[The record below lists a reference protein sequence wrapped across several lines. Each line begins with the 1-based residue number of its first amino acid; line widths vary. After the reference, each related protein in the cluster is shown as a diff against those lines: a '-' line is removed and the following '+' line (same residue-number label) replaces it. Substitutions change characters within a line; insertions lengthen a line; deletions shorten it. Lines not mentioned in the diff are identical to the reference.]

1 MAPSSVSACPHRPR
15 LHADAGALQWIV
27 NAYLLPLSAL
37 LLLGGAAGDTYG
49 RRRLLVL
56 GTLLFAAASLAC
68 ALAPN
73 LPVLLAGRAL
83 QGLGAAMLM
92 PSSLAILGS
101 AFEGEA
107 KGRAI
112 GVWAASSAAMGAA
125 GPVLGGWLIDT
136 AGWRLIFLI
145 NLPLAFGAVLLAWR
159 FVQRDEDVR
168 DRKLDSWGGLLAPL
182 GLGAATWA
190 LTEGS
195 GPAGWTIA
203 AMATAGVAIALLMAF
218 IAVERR
224 RGEAAMMPL
233 SLFGSCIFVGLTLL
247 TLLLYGALG
256 GLFVLLPFLPIQSA
270 GYSATQAGAALLP
283 LPVLLAI
290 SSPSM
295 GALAGRIGSRL
306 PLTVGPLVTACGFAL
321 MLRIGACR
329 LLDAGAARFAGD
341 RRRPVRRRGT
351 THHRRPLIGR
361 RASHGLRLRPEQ
373 RRRPHRR
380 PGGHGPAGLH
390 PRCERGPAPRRFP
403 HGRPRGRRRM
413 HFGRSVDPSA
423 RQERGLKERHPR
435 LTGFSAST

>member
-112 GVWAASSAAMGAA
+112 GIWAASSAAMGAA

-321 MLRIGACR
+321 MLRIGAHAAYWTQVLPA
-329 LLDAGAARFAGD
+329 LLVIAAGLSGAVAPLTIAVLSSVDGRHTGSASGLNSAVARTGGLAATALLGSILAANGAQLLAGFHTAALAGAAACILAALSILLL
-341 RRRPVRRRGT
+341 VRNEGSRKGI
-351 THHRRPLIGR
+351 P
-361 RASHGLRLRPEQ
+361 
-373 RRRPHRR
+373 
-380 PGGHGPAGLH
+380 
-390 PRCERGPAPRRFP
+390 
-403 HGRPRGRRRM
+403 
-413 HFGRSVDPSA
+413 D
-423 RQERGLKERHPR
+423 
-435 LTGFSAST
+435 